1 MSQRIKA
8 GLAAVPLL
16 AVMWVLAA
24 VVPLPYVTYYPG
36 PTLDVL
42 GDREDG
48 EPIVGVEGHRTYEPE
63 GHLSLTTI
71 YVDPPERRVGLLRL
85 MGAWLD
91 PDAAVYPR
99 SAVYAPDVTDEQDH
113 EMSEILMVS
122 SQDAAVAAALTEM
135 GYDLPTV
142 VQVFHVEAG
151 MPAEGKVEFGDQIVS
166 VDGTEVEDPEQV
178 SKIVRGK
185 PAGTTMTWV
194 LRRGGQDVE
203 VELAAEESDG
213 APRVGVTPGPGYQF
227 PFDVN
232 VDPGGGIGGPSAGLV
247 FALAI
252 YDNLT
257 PGPLTGGHKVAG
269 TGEITSTGVVRP
281 IGGAQQKVAAARDQG
296 NELFLVPSANC
307 DSLGGVDNGDM
318 RVVSVATLREA
329 VDALETWTDD
339 PDADLPSCEDDK

>member
-16 AVMWVLAA
+16 AVMWILAA

-42 GDREDG
+42 GDRESG
-48 EPIVGVEGHRTYEPE
+48 EPIVRVDGHRTYEPG

-71 YVDPPERRVGLLRL
+71 YVDPPERRVGLIRL

-113 EMSEILMVS
+113 EMSAILMVS
-122 SQDAAVAAALTEM
+122 SQDAAVAAALTEL
-135 GYDLPTV
+135 GYDLPAV
-142 VQVFHVEAG
+142 VQVYNVEEG
-151 MPAEGKVEFGDQIVS
+151 MPAAGKVQFGDQIVS
-166 VDGTEVEDPEQV
+166 VDGTKIDDPEQV
-178 SKIVRGK
+178 STLVRAK
-185 PAGTTMTWV
+185 PAGTDMEWV
-194 LRRGGQDVE
+194 LRRGGKDVT
-203 VELAAEESDG
+203 VTLAAEESDG
-213 APRVGVTPGPGYQF
+213 AARVGITPGPGYQF

-257 PGPLTGGHKVAG
+257 PGDLTGGQKVAG
-269 TGEITSTGVVRP
+269 TGEITSSGVVRP

-296 NELFLVPSANC
+296 NDLFLVPSANC
-307 DSLGGVDNGDM
+307 DSLRGIDPGDM
-318 RVVSVATLREA
+318 EVVSVATLHDA
-329 VDALETWTDD
+329 IDALKTWTDD
-339 PDADLPSCEDDK
+339 PDADLPSCEDD